1 MAGVG
6 HHEGAAMTTD
16 PTIIGIDLGK
26 NWFHLIGLDGRGATV
41 LRRKLNRVQLAE
53 YAATASPCIV
63 VTESCPGSQYWGRV
77 FTNAGHEVRILP
89 AQFVK
94 PYLKAN
100 KNDFNDAEAIAEAGG
115 RASMRCVPLKTN
127 EQLELQ
133 ALHRVR
139 RRFIIERTAVVNQ
152 MRALLLEHGIV
163 IPLGR
168 ALFARRLP
176 AIFEDAENGLSPRLV
191 VLLHRLRQRWL
202 ALDVEIDEA
211 TRDLTEWAEQS
222 DLCRR
227 VTTVPGIG
235 PMISTAVVAA
245 VGNGRMFAR
254 GRDMAAWLGLV
265 PSQYSTGGKPTL
277 GRISKRGNTYLRQ
290 LFIQGAHALYVHMR
304 RDRSYLGEWLRQIQA
319 RSHRNVAVV
328 ALANKMVRICWKV
341 LTSEQVYEP
350 YPARIV

>member
-1 MAGVG
+1 
-6 HHEGAAMTTD
+6 MTTA
-16 PTIIGIDLGK
+16 PMIVGIDLGK
-26 NWFHLIGLDGRGATV
+26 NWFHLIGLDRRGATV

-53 YAATASPCIV
+53 YAATASKCV
-63 VTESCPGSQYWGRV
+63 VATESCPGSQYWGRV
-77 FTNAGHEVRILP
+77 FTRAGHEVRILP

-115 RASMRCVPLKTN
+115 RANMRCVPLKTN

-176 AIFEDAENGLSPRLV
+176 TIFEDADNGLSPRLV
-191 VLLHRLRQRWL
+191 GLLHRLRQRWL
-202 ALDVEIDEA
+202 AIDVEIDEA
-211 TRDLTEWAEQS
+211 TRDLTAWAEQS

-227 VTTVPGIG
+227 AATVPGIG

-245 VGNGRMFAR
+245 VGNGRAFGR

-265 PSQYSTGGKPTL
+265 PGQHSTGGKPTL

-290 LFIQGAHALYVHMR
+290 LFIQGAHALYLHMK
-304 RDRSYLGEWLRQIQA
+304 RDRSSLGEWLRHVER
-319 RSHRNVAVV
+319 RSHRNVAIV

-350 YPARIV
+350 YPARIA

>member
-1 MAGVG
+1 M
-6 HHEGAAMTTD
+6 
-16 PTIIGIDLGK
+16 
-26 NWFHLIGLDGRGATV
+26 
-41 LRRKLNRVQLAE
+41 
-53 YAATASPCIV
+53 
-63 VTESCPGSQYWGRV
+63 ESCPGSQYWGRV
-77 FTNAGHEVRILP
+77 FTKAGHEVRLLP

-94 PYLKAN
+94 PFLKAN
-100 KNDFNDAEAIAEAGG
+100 KNDFNDAEAIAEGGG
-115 RASMRCVPLKTN
+115 RANMRCVPLKTT

-152 MRALLLEHGIV
+152 MRALLLENGIV

-191 VLLHRLRQRWL
+191 ALLHRLRQRWL
-202 ALDVEIDEA
+202 ALDVEIDET
-211 TRDLTEWAEQS
+211 TRELVEWAGQS

-227 VTTVPGIG
+227 ATTVPGIG
-235 PMISTAVVAA
+235 PMIATAVVAA
-245 VGNGRMFAR
+245 VGNGQMFSR
-254 GRDMAAWLGLV
+254 GRGMAAWLGLV
-265 PSQYSTGGKPTL
+265 PRQYTTGGKPKL
-277 GRISKRGNTYLRQ
+277 GGISKRGDTYLRQ
-290 LFIQGAHALYVHMR
+290 LFVQGAQALYVHMK
-304 RDRSYLGEWLRQIQA
+304 RDRSSLGEWLRQVEQ

-350 YPARIV
+350 YPART

>member
-1 MAGVG
+1 
-6 HHEGAAMTTD
+6 MTTE
-16 PTIIGIDLGK
+16 PTIVGIDLGK

-41 LRRKLNRVQLAE
+41 LRRKLNRAQLAE
-53 YAATASPCIV
+53 CAATAPTCV
-63 VTESCPGSQYWGRV
+63 VAMESCPGSQYWGRA
-77 FTNAGHEVRILP
+77 FAKAGHEIRILP

-100 KNDFNDAEAIAEAGG
+100 KKDFNDAEAIAEAGG

-168 ALFARRLP
+168 ALFAHRLP

-191 VLLHRLRQRWL
+191 GLLHRLRQRWL
-202 ALDVEIDEA
+202 AIDVEIDEA
-211 TRDLTEWAEQS
+211 TRDLTAWADQS
-222 DLCRR
+222 DVCRR
-227 VTTVPGIG
+227 AATVPGIG
-235 PMISTAVVAA
+235 PIISTAVVAA

-265 PSQYSTGGKPTL
+265 PSQYSTGGKPSL

-290 LFIQGAHALYVHMR
+290 LFIQGANALYLHMK
-304 RDRSYLGEWLRQIQA
+304 RDRSSIGEWLRQVEA

-341 LTSEQVYEP
+341 LTSQQVYQP
-350 YPARIV
+350 YPARVV

>member
-1 MAGVG
+1 
-6 HHEGAAMTTD
+6 MTSE
-16 PTIIGIDLGK
+16 PTIVGIDLGK
-26 NWFHLIGLDGRGATV
+26 NWFHLIGLDARGAIV
-41 LRRKLNRVQLAE
+41 VRRKMNRLQLAE
-53 YAATASPCIV
+53 YAATAPRYV
-63 VTESCPGSQYWGRV
+63 VAMESCPGSQYWGRV
-77 FTNAGHEVRILP
+77 FTKAGHAVRILP

-115 RASMRCVPLKTN
+115 RAHMRCVPLKTN

-163 IPLGR
+163 IPVGR

-176 AIFEDAENGLSPRLV
+176 AIFEDAENGLSSQLV
-191 VLLHRLRQRWL
+191 ALLHRLRQRWL

-222 DLCRR
+222 ELCRR
-227 VTTVPGIG
+227 AATVPGIG

-254 GRDMAAWLGLV
+254 GRDMSAWLGLV

-290 LFIQGAHALYVHMR
+290 LFIQGAHALYLHMK
-304 RDRSYLGEWLRQIQA
+304 RDRSYLGEWLRDVEG
-319 RSHRNVAVV
+319 RSHRNVAIV

-341 LTSEQVYEP
+341 LTTELVYEP
-350 YPARIV
+350 YPMCIA

>member
-1 MAGVG
+1 
-6 HHEGAAMTTD
+6 MTSV
-16 PTIIGIDLGK
+16 PTIVGIDLGK
-26 NWFHLIGLDGRGATV
+26 NWFHLIGLDERGATV
-41 LRRKLNRVQLAE
+41 LRKKLNRVQLAE
-53 YAATASPCIV
+53 YATTAPTCV
-63 VTESCPGSQYWGRV
+63 VATESCPGSQYWGRI
-77 FTNAGHEVRILP
+77 FAKAGHEIRILP

-191 VLLHRLRQRWL
+191 ALLHRLRQRWL
-202 ALDVEIDEA
+202 AIDVEINDA
-211 TRDLTEWAEQS
+211 TRDLTAWAEQS

-227 VTTVPGIG
+227 AATVPGIG
-235 PMISTAVVAA
+235 PMIATAVVAA
-245 VGNGRMFAR
+245 VGNGRMFTR

-265 PSQYSTGGKPTL
+265 PGQYSTGGKPTL

-290 LFIQGAHALYVHMR
+290 LFIQGAHALYLHMK
-304 RDRSYLGEWLRQIQA
+304 RDHSHLGEWLRQVEA
-319 RSHRNVAVV
+319 CSHRNVAVV

-341 LTSEQVYEP
+341 LTSEQVYQP
-350 YPARIV
+350 YPARVA

>member
-1 MAGVG
+1 MITV
-6 HHEGAAMTTD
+6 
-16 PTIIGIDLGK
+16 PTIVGIDLGK

-41 LRRKLNRVQLAE
+41 LRRKVNRVQLAE
-53 YAATASPCIV
+53 YAATAPRCVIAM
-63 VTESCPGSQYWGRV
+63 ESCPGSQYWGRA
-77 FTNAGHEVRILP
+77 FTQAGHEVRLLP

-115 RASMRCVPLKTN
+115 GRASMRCVPLKTI

-163 IPLGR
+163 FPLGR

-191 VLLHRLRQRWL
+191 GLLHRLRQRWL
-202 ALDVEIDEA
+202 AIDVEVEHA
-211 TRDLTEWAEQS
+211 TRDLTQCAEQS
-222 DLCRR
+222 ELCRR
-227 VTTVPGIG
+227 AATVPGIG
-235 PMISTAVVAA
+235 PIIATAVIAA
-245 VGNGRMFAR
+245 VGDGRMFAR
-254 GRDMAAWLGLV
+254 GRGMAAWLGLV
-265 PSQYSTGGKPTL
+265 PRQCSTGGKPTL
-277 GRISKRGNTYLRQ
+277 GGISKRGNTYLRQ
-290 LFIQGAHALYVHMR
+290 LFIQGANALYLHMK
-304 RDRSYLGEWLRQIQA
+304 RDRSALGEWLRQVEG

-341 LTSEQVYEP
+341 LTTEQVYEP
-350 YPARIV
+350 YPTRVA

>member
-1 MAGVG
+1 MRTGPAIV
-6 HHEGAAMTTD
+6 
-16 PTIIGIDLGK
+16 GIDLGK
-26 NWFHLIGLDGRGATV
+26 NWFHLIGLDERGATV
-41 LRRKLNRVQLAE
+41 LRRRLNRVQLAE
-53 YAATASPCIV
+53 YATTAPTCV
-63 VTESCPGSQYWGRV
+63 VATESCPGSQYWGRV
-77 FTNAGHEVRILP
+77 FATAGHEIRILP

-133 ALHRVR
+133 AVHRVR

-191 VLLHRLRQRWL
+191 ALLHRLRQRWL
-202 ALDVEIDEA
+202 AIDVEINDA
-211 TRDLTEWAEQS
+211 TRDLTAWAEQS

-227 VTTVPGIG
+227 AATVPGIG
-235 PMISTAVVAA
+235 PMIATAVVAA
-245 VGNGRMFAR
+245 VGNGRMFTR

-265 PSQYSTGGKPTL
+265 PGQYSTGGKPTL

-290 LFIQGAHALYVHMR
+290 LFVQGAHALYLHMK
-304 RDRSYLGEWLRQIQA
+304 RDRSHLGEWLRQVEA

-341 LTSEQVYEP
+341 LTSEQVYQP
-350 YPARIV
+350 YPARVV

>member
-1 MAGVG
+1 M
-6 HHEGAAMTTD
+6 MTE
-16 PTIIGIDLGK
+16 PSIVGIDLGK
-26 NWFHLIGLDGRGATV
+26 NWFHLIGLDTRGATV
-41 LRRKLNRVQLAE
+41 LRRKMNRIQLTE
-53 YAATASPCIV
+53 YAATSPRCV
-63 VTESCPGSQYWGRV
+63 VAMESCPGSQYWGRA
-77 FTNAGHEVRILP
+77 FTKAGHEVRLLP

-133 ALHRVR
+133 ALHRFR

-191 VLLHRLRQRWL
+191 GLLHRLRQRWL
-202 ALDVEIDEA
+202 AIDVEVEQA
-211 TRDLTEWAEQS
+211 TRDLTQWAEQS

-227 VTTVPGIG
+227 AATVPGIG
-235 PMISTAVVAA
+235 PMIATAVVAA
-245 VGNGRMFAR
+245 VGDGRMFSR
-254 GRDMAAWLGLV
+254 GRGMAAWLGLV
-265 PSQYSTGGKPTL
+265 PRQYTTGGKPAL
-277 GRISKRGNTYLRQ
+277 GGISKRGNTYLRQ
-290 LFIQGAHALYVHMR
+290 LFIQGANALYLHMK
-304 RDRSYLGEWLRQIQA
+304 RDRSHLGEWLRQVEG

-341 LTSEQVYEP
+341 LTSGQVYEP
-350 YPARIV
+350 YPARVA